1 MSIEIYEEGEEKD
14 FLPITI
20 KDIIEDYYN
29 FKLDSATRQ
38 RKYVE
43 ARAIYYYILRN
54 KFNYS
59 LSAIAKTLNKN
70 HATVLHFTKQFD
82 SWLMY
87 DRVIRTDYQQIENRL
102 NTAMT
107 INPDAFKRSDSLEGF
122 YEKEH
127 RELRWKYNF
136 LLTKLKE
143 EGNKTAENPAFQ
155 LTND

>member
-59 LSAIAKTLNKN
+59 FSAIAKTLNKN

-122 YEKEH
+122 YEKEY
-127 RELRWKYNF
+127 RELIWKYNF

>member
-1 MSIEIYEEGEEKD
+1 MNKD
-14 FLPITI
+14 FLPVTI

-29 FKLDSATRQ
+29 FKLDSTTRQ

-59 LSAIAKTLNKN
+59 LSAIAETLNKN

-102 NTAMT
+102 NRAMT

-122 YEKEH
+122 YEKEY

-143 EGNKTAENPAFQ
+143 EGSKTAQNPEFQ
-155 LTND
+155 LTN

>member
-1 MSIEIYEEGEEKD
+1 MNKD
-14 FLPITI
+14 FLPVTI

-29 FKLDSATRQ
+29 LKLDSATRK

-54 KFNYS
+54 KFHYS

-87 DRVIRTDYQQIENRL
+87 DRVVRTDYQQIENRL
-102 NTAMT
+102 NNAMT

-122 YEKEH
+122 YEKEY
-127 RELRWKYNF
+127 RELKWKYNF

-143 EGNKTAENPAFQ
+143 EGNKTSQKPEFQ
-155 LTND
+155 LTN

>member
-1 MSIEIYEEGEEKD
+1 MNKD
-14 FLPITI
+14 FLPITV

-70 HATVLHFTKQFD
+70 HATVLHFTKQFE

-122 YEKEH
+122 YEKEY

-143 EGNKTAENPAFQ
+143 EGNKTAEKAEFQ
-155 LTND
+155 LTN

>member
-122 YEKEH
+122 YEKEY
-127 RELRWKYNF
+127 RELIWKYNF

>member
-1 MSIEIYEEGEEKD
+1 MNKD
-14 FLPITI
+14 FLPVTV

-122 YEKEH
+122 YEKEY

-143 EGNKTAENPAFQ
+143 EGNKTAQKPEFQ
-155 LTND
+155 LTN

>member
-1 MSIEIYEEGEEKD
+1 MNKD
-14 FLPITI
+14 FLPVTI

-59 LSAIAKTLNKN
+59 LSAIAETLNKN

-122 YEKEH
+122 YEKEY
-127 RELRWKYNF
+127 RELKWKYNF

-143 EGNKTAENPAFQ
+143 EGNKTAQKPEFQ
-155 LTND
+155 LTN

>member
-1 MSIEIYEEGEEKD
+1 MNKD
-14 FLPITI
+14 FLPVTV
-20 KDIIEDYYN
+20 KDIIEDYYD

-54 KFNYS
+54 KFHYS

-87 DRVIRTDYQQIENRL
+87 DIVFRTDYLQIENRL
-102 NTAMT
+102 NNAMT
-107 INPDAFKRSDSLEGF
+107 INPDAFKRSDNLEGF
-122 YEKEH
+122 YEKEY
-127 RELRWKYNF
+127 RELKWRYNF

-143 EGNKTAENPAFQ
+143 EGNKTAQKPEFQ
-155 LTND
+155 LTN

>member
-1 MSIEIYEEGEEKD
+1 MNKD
-14 FLPITI
+14 FLPVTI

-122 YEKEH
+122 YEKEY
-127 RELRWKYNF
+127 RELKWKYNF

-143 EGNKTAENPAFQ
+143 EGNKTAQKPEFQ
-155 LTND
+155 LTN

>member
-1 MSIEIYEEGEEKD
+1 MNKD
-14 FLPITI
+14 FLPVTI

-59 LSAIAKTLNKN
+59 LSAIAETLNKN

-122 YEKEH
+122 YEKEY

-143 EGNKTAENPAFQ
+143 EGNKTAQKPEFQ
-155 LTND
+155 LTN

>member
-1 MSIEIYEEGEEKD
+1 MNKD
-14 FLPITI
+14 FLPVTV

-122 YEKEH
+122 YEKEY
-127 RELRWKYNF
+127 RELKWKYNF

-143 EGNKTAENPAFQ
+143 EGNKTAQKPEFQ
-155 LTND
+155 LTN

>member
-1 MSIEIYEEGEEKD
+1 MNKD
-14 FLPITI
+14 FLPVTV

-54 KFNYS
+54 KFHYS

-87 DRVIRTDYQQIENRL
+87 DRVVRTDYQQIENRL
-102 NTAMT
+102 NNAMT

-122 YEKEH
+122 YEKEY
-127 RELRWKYNF
+127 RELKWRYNF

-143 EGNKTAENPAFQ
+143 EGNKTAQKPEFQ
-155 LTND
+155 LTN

>member
-1 MSIEIYEEGEEKD
+1 MNKD
-14 FLPITI
+14 FLPVTV

-29 FKLDSATRQ
+29 FKLDSVTRK

-54 KFNYS
+54 KFHYS

-87 DRVIRTDYQQIENRL
+87 DRVVRTDYQQIENRL
-102 NTAMT
+102 NNAMT

-122 YEKEH
+122 YEKEY
-127 RELRWKYNF
+127 RELKWKYNF

-143 EGNKTAENPAFQ
+143 EGNKTAQKPEFQ
-155 LTND
+155 LTN

>member
-1 MSIEIYEEGEEKD
+1 MNKD
-14 FLPITI
+14 FLPVTV

-102 NTAMT
+102 NRAMT

-122 YEKEH
+122 YEKEY
-127 RELRWKYNF
+127 RELKWKYNF

-143 EGNKTAENPAFQ
+143 EGNKTAQKPEFQ
-155 LTND
+155 LTN

>member
-1 MSIEIYEEGEEKD
+1 MNKD
-14 FLPITI
+14 FLPVTV

-54 KFNYS
+54 KFHYS

-102 NTAMT
+102 NNAMT

-122 YEKEH
+122 YEKEY
-127 RELRWKYNF
+127 RELKWRYNF

-143 EGNKTAENPAFQ
+143 EGNKTAQKPEFQ
-155 LTND
+155 LTN

>member
-1 MSIEIYEEGEEKD
+1 MNKD
-14 FLPITI
+14 FLPVTV

-54 KFNYS
+54 KFHYS
-59 LSAIAKTLNKN
+59 LSAIAETLNKN

-122 YEKEH
+122 YEKEY
-127 RELRWKYNF
+127 RELKWKYNF

-143 EGNKTAENPAFQ
+143 EGNKTAQKPEFQ
-155 LTND
+155 LTN

>member
-1 MSIEIYEEGEEKD
+1 MNKD
-14 FLPITI
+14 FLPVTI

-29 FKLDSATRQ
+29 LKLDSATRK

-54 KFNYS
+54 KFHYS

-87 DRVIRTDYQQIENRL
+87 DRVVRTDYQQIENRL
-102 NTAMT
+102 NNAMT

-122 YEKEH
+122 YEKEY
-127 RELRWKYNF
+127 RELKWKYNF

-143 EGNKTAENPAFQ
+143 EGNKTVQKPEFQ
-155 LTND
+155 LTN

>member
-1 MSIEIYEEGEEKD
+1 MNKDIYEEGEEKD
-14 FLPITI
+14 FLPVTV

-70 HATVLHFTKQFD
+70 HATVLHFTKQFE

-122 YEKEH
+122 YEKEY
-127 RELRWKYNF
+127 RELKWKYNF

-143 EGNKTAENPAFQ
+143 EGNKTAQKPEFQ
-155 LTND
+155 LTN